1 MLGKGERAYVGKW
14 MLERM
19 PPGQTLLGRVSVS
32 TLSSWQGAPVSPPK
46 LGPV

>member
-1 MLGKGERAYVGKW
+1 

-19 PPGQTLLGRVSVS
+19 PPAHAPLGKDWVSS
-32 TLSSWQGAPVSPPK
+32 LPSAQGAAVSPPK